1 MTNFNFEEM
10 NENMNKMGQSA
21 YNAAK
26 ALYTMN
32 TNTVEQL
39 FDQQIATATLC
50 MESITSQM
58 ELMSTAKGYQA
69 VVAGQADIAND
80 ISSKSQGIARNTLD
94 ILNESKED
102 VSTWVEEVAKE
113 AADNNPM
120 VKAA

>member
-1 MTNFNFEEM
+1 MTNINIEEM

-21 YNAAK
+21 YSAAK

-32 TNTVEQL
+32 TNTVEKL
-39 FDQQIATATLC
+39 FNQQIAMANLG
-50 MESITSQM
+50 METITSQI
-58 ELMSTAKGYQA
+58 ELMSNAKGYQA
-69 VVAGQADIAND
+69 VIDGQADIVSD
-80 ISSKSQGIARNTLD
+80 VSSKSQGIARNTMD

-102 VSTWVEEVAKE
+102 VTAWVEDVAKE

>member
-10 NENMNKMGQSA
+10 NENMNKMAQSA
-21 YNAAK
+21 YSAAE

-39 FDQQIATATLC
+39 FDQQIAMATLG
-50 MESITSQM
+50 METITSQM
-58 ELMSTAKGYQA
+58 ELMSTAKDYTT

-94 ILNESKED
+94 ILNETKVD
-102 VSTWVEEVAKE
+102 VSAWAEDVAKE
-113 AADNNPM
+113 AAESNPM
-120 VKAA
+120 AKCA

>member
-1 MTNFNFEEM
+1 MTSINIEEM

-21 YNAAK
+21 YSAAK

-39 FDQQIATATLC
+39 FDQQIAMATLG
-50 MESITSQM
+50 MDAINSQF

-69 VVAGQADIAND
+69 IVDGQADIASD
-80 ISSKSQGIARNTLD
+80 LSSKSQGIARNTLD
-94 ILNESKED
+94 ILNETKED
-102 VSTWVEEVAKE
+102 VTAWVEDVAKE

>member
-1 MTNFNFEEM
+1 MTNINFEEI

-39 FDQQIATATLC
+39 FDQQIAMATLG

-58 ELMSTAKGYQA
+58 ELMSTTKDFQA

-80 ISSKSQGIARNTLD
+80 LSNKSQGIARNTMD
-94 ILNESKED
+94 IMNESKKD
-102 VSTWVEEVAKE
+102 VSAWVEDVAKE
-113 AADNNPM
+113 AADSIEM